1 MPNSYV
7 SKIVIHPILRILL
20 LLLMGVLWIG
30 FVGAILFIPSPI
42 NIPYDQTYYSPLP
55 GVMIAGLFNHFA
67 FLLGWYHSYPDNI
80 YNMRFV
86 DNMGDVSIPLDSC
99 GSYRVM
105 NLQVKPISLFGSLIH
120 VDAFEVTICGH
131 SD

>member
-20 LLLMGVLWIG
+20 FLLMGVLWIG

-67 FLLGWYHSYPDNI
+67 FLRGWYHSY
-80 YNMRFV
+80 YA
-86 DNMGDVSIPLDSC
+86 LC
-99 GSYRVM
+99 G
-105 NLQVKPISLFGSLIH
+105 
-120 VDAFEVTICGH
+120 
-131 SD
+131 

>member
-1 MPNSYV
+1 MPNSSA
-7 SKIVIHPILRILL
+7 SKIVIHPFLRIFLL
-20 LLLMGVLWIG
+20 LLLGVLWIG
-30 FVGAILFIPSPI
+30 FVGAILVIPSPI
-42 NIPYDQTYYSPLP
+42 DIPYDQTYYSPVP

-67 FLLGWYHSYPDNI
+67 FLRGWYHSYPENI
-80 YNMRFV
+80 YNIRFA
-86 DNMGDVSIPLDSC
+86 DKMGDVSIPLDSC

-131 SD
+131 SH

>member
-1 MPNSYV
+1 MTYSSA
-7 SKIVIHPILRILL
+7 SKIVIHPFLRILL
-20 LLLMGVLWIG
+20 LLLVGVLWIG
-30 FVGAILFIPSPI
+30 FVGATLLIPSPI

-67 FLLGWYHSYPDNI
+67 FLRGWYHSYPDNI